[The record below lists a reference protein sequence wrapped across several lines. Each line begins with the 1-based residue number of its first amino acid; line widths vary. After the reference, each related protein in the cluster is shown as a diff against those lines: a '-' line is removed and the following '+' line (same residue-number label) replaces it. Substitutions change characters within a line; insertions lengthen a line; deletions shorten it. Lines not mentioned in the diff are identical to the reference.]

1 MYYFLPIVIV
11 IYFIV
16 PRQLKNL
23 VLLIASLFFYFVGE
37 PIYSLLMIGSSL
49 SGYIHGILIGKA
61 RGTKYAKIPLISSLV
76 VGLGLLGFF
85 KYSNFFISN
94 VNSIFRSEI
103 GLLSIALPIGISF
116 YTFQILSYTID
127 VYRGE
132 AKVTLNPIDFAT
144 YVALFP
150 QLIAGPIV
158 RYTTVQDE
166 LHTRKHTFA
175 DVAYGVGRFAIGLG
189 KKIIIS
195 NTLAEF
201 YTTLAGISDKTVLL
215 YWLYAIAFTLQIYFD
230 FSGYSDMA
238 IGLGRVFGFHFLEN
252 FNYPYISKSISEF
265 WRRWHMSLGT
275 WFRDYV
281 YIPLGGNRV
290 SKWRWIFNTFVVWM
304 LTGFWHG
311 AEWNFIIWGLYFGV
325 ILLLE
330 KFFIIKFLDKL
341 PRFVSHI
348 YTLFLTIIGFVIFE
362 PIYSTGDSSLT
373 AVVKTIG
380 GMFGAGDNSLVN
392 EQTLYYL
399 KSYWLIL
406 LVAAVLSTPLIKKLG
421 ELVTS
426 KKLGANI
433 ISVLQPICY
442 IVILFVC
449 TASLINGS
457 FNPFIYFRF

>member
-1 MYYFLPIVIV
+1 M
-11 IYFIV
+11 YFIV
-16 PRQLKNL
+16 PKKLKNL

-37 PIYSLLMIGSSL
+37 PVYSLLMIGSSL
-49 SGYIHGILIGKA
+49 SGYIHGLLIEKA
-61 RGTKYAKIPLISSLV
+61 RGTKYAKIPLISSV
-76 VGLGLLGFF
+76 VVSIGLLGFF
-85 KYSNFFISN
+85 KYSNFFIKN
-94 VNSIFRSEI
+94 INSLFKTNI

-132 AKVTLNPIDFAT
+132 AKVQKNPIAFAT
-144 YVALFP
+144 YVSLFP

-158 RYTTVQDE
+158 RYSTVQDE
-166 LHTRKHTFA
+166 LDNRKHSFA
-175 DVAYGVGRFAIGLG
+175 DIAYGVGRFAIGLG

-201 YTTLAGISDKTVLL
+201 GNILNGLSERTVLS
-215 YWLYAIAFTLQIYFD
+215 YWIYAITFTLQIYFD

-238 IGLGRVFGFHFLEN
+238 IGLGRVFGFYFLEN
-252 FNYPYISKSISEF
+252 FNYPYISKSITEF

-290 SKWRWIFNTFVVWM
+290 PKWRWLLNTMIVWM

-325 ILLLE
+325 ILLVEKLFLLKWLE
-330 KFFIIKFLDKL
+330 KL
-341 PRFVSHI
+341 PKFVSHI
-348 YTLFLTIIGFVIFE
+348 YTLFLTVIGFVIFDA
-362 PIYSTGDSSLT
+362 TSLSGVGNSL
-373 AVVKTIG
+373 AS
-380 GMFGAGDNSLVN
+380 MFGGKGLAFSNA
-392 EQTLYYL
+392 ETLYYL
-399 KSYWLIL
+399 KSYALIL
-406 LVAAVLSTPLIKKLG
+406 VIAAVLSTPLLKKLV
-421 ELVTS
+421 ELINS
-426 KKLGANI
+426 KKVGYNI

-442 IVILFVC
+442 IALLLIS

>member
-1 MYYFLPIVIV
+1 M
-11 IYFIV
+11 YFIV
-16 PRQLKNL
+16 PKKLKNL

-37 PIYSLLMIGSSL
+37 PVYSLLMIGSSL
-49 SGYIHGILIGKA
+49 SGYIHGLLIEKA
-61 RGTKYAKIPLISSLV
+61 RGTKYAKIPLISSV
-76 VGLGLLGFF
+76 VVSIGLLGFF
-85 KYSNFFISN
+85 KYSNFFIKN
-94 VNSIFRSEI
+94 INSLFKTNI

-132 AKVTLNPIDFAT
+132 AKVQKNPIAFAT
-144 YVALFP
+144 YVSLFP

-158 RYTTVQDE
+158 RYSTVQDE
-166 LHTRKHTFA
+166 LDNRKHSFA
-175 DVAYGVGRFAIGLG
+175 DIAYGVGRFAVGLG

-201 YTTLAGISDKTVLL
+201 GNILNGLSERTVLS
-215 YWLYAIAFTLQIYFD
+215 YWIYAITFTLQIYFD

-252 FNYPYISKSISEF
+252 FNYPYISKSITEF

-290 SKWRWIFNTFVVWM
+290 PKWRWLLNTMIVWM

-325 ILLLE
+325 ILLVEKLFLLKWLE
-330 KFFIIKFLDKL
+330 KL
-341 PRFVSHI
+341 PKFVSHI
-348 YTLFLTIIGFVIFE
+348 YTLFLTVIGFVIFDAT
-362 PIYSTGDSSLT
+362 SLSSVGNSL
-373 AVVKTIG
+373 AS
-380 GMFGAGDNSLVN
+380 MFGGKGLAFSNA
-392 EQTLYYL
+392 ETLYYL
-399 KSYWLIL
+399 KSYALIL
-406 LVAAVLSTPLIKKLG
+406 VIAAVLSTPLLKKLV
-421 ELVTS
+421 ELINS
-426 KKLGANI
+426 KKVGYNI

-442 IVILFVC
+442 IALLLIS